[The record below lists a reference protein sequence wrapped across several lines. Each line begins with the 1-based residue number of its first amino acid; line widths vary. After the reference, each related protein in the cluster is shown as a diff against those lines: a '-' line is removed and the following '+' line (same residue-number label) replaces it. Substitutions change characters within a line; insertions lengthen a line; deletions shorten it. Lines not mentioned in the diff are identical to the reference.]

1 MSEMKNILVT
11 GGTGFIG
18 LHFLKNLPSTHYKLY
33 VLTRKKTEQVEGQAQ
48 YIQGDLSNLETLNL
62 PDIHIIVNIA
72 GNKRDESKMLEVNV
86 GGMHKIIALAEKN
99 KAKILH
105 ISSAGIYG
113 IEQQTV
119 EIITEETPCLPNNE
133 YERSKLGA
141 EMILTSWGKTNP
153 NRFVSLRPTNVV
165 GEWDNGRKLLNLFK
179 AIQSGKFF
187 HIDKK
192 AMVNYVYAGQ
202 VADTMWALIEKDKFQ
217 NEFFNSNSPCNI
229 GEFVDMI
236 SEELQHNS
244 PIKQLPGFLKPLLN
258 LMANCFELMP
268 SKYRFFSKG
277 KYRELTSHR
286 YYSTAKIQAIHP
298 TNESAQLRLGIR
310 NLVAY
315 YRDQHWL

>member
-1 MSEMKNILVT
+1 MSDMKNILVT

-18 LHFLKNLPSTHYKLY
+18 LHFLKNLPSTHYNLY
-33 VLTRKKTEQVEGQAQ
+33 VLTRKKTEQVEGQVQ
-48 YIQGDLSNLETLNL
+48 YIQGDLSNLETLYL

-86 GGMHKIIALAEKN
+86 GGMHKIIALAEKH

-119 EIITEETPCLPNNE
+119 EIIAEETPCLPNNE
-133 YERSKLGA
+133 YERSKFGA
-141 EMILTSWGKTNP
+141 EMILTSWGKKNP
-153 NRFVSLRPTNVV
+153 DRFVSLRPTNVV

-202 VADTMWALIEKDKFQ
+202 VAETMWALIEKDKFQ
-217 NEFFNSNSPCNI
+217 NEFFNSNSPCTI

-244 PIKQLPGFLKPLLN
+244 PVKQLPGFLKPLLN
-258 LMANCFELMP
+258 LVANCFEFMP

-286 YYSTAKIQAIHP
+286 YYSTAKIQSIQP

>member
-1 MSEMKNILVT
+1 MSDMKNILVT

-18 LHFLKNLPSTHYKLY
+18 LHFLKNLPATHYNLY
-33 VLTRKKTEQVEGQAQ
+33 VLTRKKTEQVEGQVQ

-86 GGMHKIIALAEKN
+86 GGMHKIIALAEKHN
-99 KAKILH
+99 AKILH

-119 EIITEETPCLPNNE
+119 EVITEETTCLPNNE
-133 YERSKLGA
+133 YERSKFGA
-141 EMILTSWGKTNP
+141 EMVLTSWGKTNP
-153 NRFVSLRPTNVV
+153 NHFVSLRPTNVV

-217 NEFFNSNSPCNI
+217 NEFFNSNSPCTI
-229 GEFVDMI
+229 GEFVEMI
-236 SEELQHNS
+236 SKELQHNS
-244 PIKQLPGFLKPLLN
+244 PVKQLPGFLKPLLN
-258 LMANCFELMP
+258 LVANCFELMP

-286 YYSTAKIQAIHP
+286 YYSTAKIQSTQP
-298 TNESAQLRLGIR
+298 TNESAKLRLGIR

>member
-1 MSEMKNILVT
+1 
-11 GGTGFIG
+11 
-18 LHFLKNLPSTHYKLY
+18 
-33 VLTRKKTEQVEGQAQ
+33 
-48 YIQGDLSNLETLNL
+48 
-62 PDIHIIVNIA
+62 
-72 GNKRDESKMLEVNV
+72 MLEVNV
-86 GGMHKIIALAEKN
+86 GGMHKIIALAEKH

-119 EIITEETPCLPNNE
+119 EIITEETTCLPHNE
-133 YERSKLGA
+133 YERSKFGA
-141 EMILTSWGKTNP
+141 EMVLTSWGKKNP
-153 NRFVSLRPTNVV
+153 DRFVSLRPTNVV
-165 GEWDNGRKLLNLFK
+165 GEWDNGQKLLNLFK

-202 VADTMWALIEKDKFQ
+202 VADTIWALIEKDKFQ
-217 NEFFNSNSPCNI
+217 NEFFNSNSPCTI

-244 PIKQLPGFLKPLLN
+244 PVKQLPGFLKPLLN
-258 LMANCFELMP
+258 LVANCFEFMP

-286 YYSTAKIQAIHP
+286 YYSTAKIQSIQP

>member
-1 MSEMKNILVT
+1 MSDMKNILVT

-18 LHFLKNLPSTHYKLY
+18 LHFLKNLPSTHYNLF
-33 VLTRKKTEQVEGQAQ
+33 VLTRKKTEQVEGQIQ
-48 YIQGDLSNLETLNL
+48 YIQGDLNNLETLNL
-62 PDIHIIVNIA
+62 PDINIIVNIA

-86 GGMHKIIALAEKN
+86 GGMHKIIALAEKH

-133 YERSKLGA
+133 YERSKFGA
-141 EMILTSWGKTNP
+141 EKVLTSWGKTNP
-153 NRFVSLRPTNVV
+153 NHFVSLRPTNVV

-217 NEFFNSNSPCNI
+217 NEFFNSNSPCTI

-236 SEELQHNS
+236 SEELKHNS
-244 PIKQLPGFLKPLLN
+244 PVKQLPSFLKPLLN

-286 YYSTAKIQAIHP
+286 YYSTAKIQSTQP

>member
-1 MSEMKNILVT
+1 MSDMKNILVT

-18 LHFLKNLPSTHYKLY
+18 LHFLKNLPATHYNLY
-33 VLTRKKTEQVEGQAQ
+33 VLTRKKTEQVEGQVQ

-86 GGMHKIIALAEKN
+86 GGMHKIIALAEKH

-119 EIITEETPCLPNNE
+119 EIITEETTCLPNNE
-133 YERSKLGA
+133 YERSKFGA

-153 NRFVSLRPTNVV
+153 NHFVSLRPTNVV

-179 AIQSGKFF
+179 AIQYGKFF

-202 VADTMWALIEKDKFQ
+202 VAETMWALIEKDKFQ
-217 NEFFNSNSPCNI
+217 NEFFNSNSPCTI

-244 PIKQLPGFLKPLLN
+244 PVKQLPGFLKPLLN
-258 LMANCFELMP
+258 LVANCFEFMP

-286 YYSTAKIQAIHP
+286 YYSTAKIQSTQP